1 MEYQKMLRYLE
12 KSKKSDNAEIENYKK
27 ELISNLK
34 GKSKEEIIPKTKK
47 LTLWQRIKKALN
59 F

>member
-1 MEYQKMLRYLE
+1 MLRYLE